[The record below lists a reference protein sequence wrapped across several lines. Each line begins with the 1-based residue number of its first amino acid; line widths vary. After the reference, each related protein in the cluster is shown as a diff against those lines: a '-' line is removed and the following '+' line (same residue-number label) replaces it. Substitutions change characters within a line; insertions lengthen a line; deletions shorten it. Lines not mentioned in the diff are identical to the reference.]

1 MFDGQTVISDNVR
14 DTLKNSIKN
23 HKIPLKINT
32 GEFCQNQNASLKEM
46 PVISNGPSITLKIR
60 RDDDQLS
67 MLDRA
72 QLAII

>member
-32 GEFCQNQNASLKEM
+32 GEFCQNQNASLNEM
-46 PVISNGPSITLKIR
+46 GHFEWLITLKN
-60 RDDDQLS
+60 LP
-67 MLDRA
+67 
-72 QLAII
+72 